1 MPALVRL
8 ESELRGLARELIRE
22 GRLPDRAP
30 ARVWGGAGSERPCA
44 VCGDVIPASDMEY
57 ETDALLGNRLQ
68 TLHFHFICH
77 AAWQLECVRVDYA
90 SQVHD
95 TTGLPMVH
103 RAVCRFRSRRAPT
116 GARSGSDGES
126 HSLAPEL
133 RCLKPTHGEPRN
145 AEARRHQTTRVCSFR
160 ALPDRLAH
168 QTQEVIAEMTT
179 RHRAERGCVPI
190 AEAGRHFR

>member
-1 MPALVRL
+1 MPAWVRL

-90 SQVHD
+90 SQVQRHD
-95 TTGLPMVH
+95 GSADGPPRGMPLPKSPSSD
-103 RAVCRFRSRRAPT
+103 RRSLGIRWRIP
-116 GARSGSDGES
+116 
-126 HSLAPEL
+126 LA
-133 RCLKPTHGEPRN
+133 CT
-145 AEARRHQTTRVCSFR
+145 
-160 ALPDRLAH
+160 
-168 QTQEVIAEMTT
+168 
-179 RHRAERGCVPI
+179 
-190 AEAGRHFR
+190 